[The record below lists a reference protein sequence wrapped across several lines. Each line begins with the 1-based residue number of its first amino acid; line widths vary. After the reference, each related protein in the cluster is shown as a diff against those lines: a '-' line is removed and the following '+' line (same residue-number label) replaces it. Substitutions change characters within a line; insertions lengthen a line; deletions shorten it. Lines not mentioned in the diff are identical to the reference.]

1 MVIIQEIKISIIVW
15 YKIQTFKKKC
25 KKKIIKPHGN
35 HSFKS
40 LIACGNSGSLISLI
54 CCGIFIF
61 FTAEI
66 ALVGAADNPA

>member
-1 MVIIQEIKISIIVW
+1 MQVK
-15 YKIQTFKKKC
+15 F
-25 KKKIIKPHGN
+25 IKPHAGN
-35 HSFKS
+35 HNFKS

-66 ALVGAADNPA
+66 ALVGAADNPACKRINFRFYNKSLNHEPK